1 MTYLVAEFGR
11 RNQAR
16 VAQLLALP
24 SFWELA
30 SLQRACVF
38 RCLLLAK
45 NPPTQA
51 LPLLTGAAVG
61 ETLLSLV
68 QAWWGGKKVS
78 SLWDSMLYLQVNL
91 HYQIPV
97 YQGAILVPICP
108 HFFVLC
114 LYLFRALTGQR
125 GAIDWA
131 PQDHCIITYIVPD
144 KTTVCPP
151 PSPSVFLCPMENLW
165 VVLLNMYKLC
175 IPLEVD
181 ENVHFDS
188 EGLE

>member
-24 SFWELA
+24 SFGELA
-30 SLQRACVF
+30 GLQRACAF

-51 LPLLTGAAVG
+51 LPLPTGAAVR
-61 ETLLSLV
+61 ETLLSLA
-68 QAWWGGKKVS
+68 QPCWGGKKF
-78 SLWDSMLYLQVNL
+78 SLWDSMLYLQVKL

-114 LYLFRALTGQR
+114 LYLFRALTGER
-125 GAIDWA
+125 GAVDWA
-131 PQDHCIITYIVPD
+131 PQDHCIITYMVPG

-151 PSPSVFLCPMENLW
+151 PSPSAFLCPMGNLW
-165 VVLLNMYKLC
+165 VVILNIYKLC

-188 EGLE
+188 ESLE